1 MPLNLQNGKLNKFLF
16 FIKLACLPTR
26 CSFQLLQLLLRVS
39 CEEQG
44 TTMKAGS
51 GVPVWVACLLLTF
64 PAIATETQITQ
75 PEVDTPLG
83 CVRGRQV
90 GVKGI
95 DHLVNVFLGIPFAQ
109 PPLGP
114 LRFSAPLPAQP
125 WEGVRDAST
134 DPPMCMQDI
143 ERMNNSRFSL
153 NGKHQI
159 FSISEDCL
167 VLNIYSPAK
176 ATTKARKPVMV
187 WIHGGSLMVGSAT
200 SQDGSAL
207 AAYEDVV
214 VVTVQYRLGILGFF
228 STGDKRM
235 PSNQGFLDVIAA
247 LRWVQENIAPFGG
260 DPNCV
265 TIFGGSAGA
274 CIVSALVLSPMATG
288 LFHRAIA
295 QSGVIFSPMLTV
307 SDSSLKVQSLAESL
321 ACSSDSMAELVQCL
335 QQKKGEEL
343 ILTKESKMIAPTYTI
358 DGSFFP
364 KSPEELL
371 KERQFHPVPFLVGV
385 NNHEFGWL
393 IPRAFGLLDKME
405 QMSREN
411 MLDTLKPSLTNMNVP
426 PEMTSMVIDQYL
438 GSGSDAQAIR
448 EAFQELAGDIIFN
461 IPTLNFSRNLQDS
474 GVPIFFY
481 EFQHVPSS
489 FAKIKPPWVKA
500 DHAAEQAFMFGG
512 PFLMDERTLLA
523 FPEATEEEKQLSLT
537 MMAQWA
543 RFAQTG
549 DPNGK
554 GLPFWPQFNQL
565 EQYLEISLVPRIGQ
579 KLKEAQM
586 QFWTETLPSKIQQW
600 HQKKQGRKAPE
611 EL

>member
-1 MPLNLQNGKLNKFLF
+1 MPLNLQN
-16 FIKLACLPTR
+16 
-26 CSFQLLQLLLRVS
+26 VS
-39 CEEQG
+39 CEKQG
-44 TTMKAGS
+44 TAVKPGS
-51 GVPVWVACLLLTF
+51 CVLVCVTCLLLAF
-64 PAIATETQITQ
+64 PATATEPQTAQ

-90 GVKGI
+90 GVKGT
-95 DHLVNVFLGIPFAQ
+95 DSLVNVFLGIPFAQ

-125 WEGVRDAST
+125 WEGVRDAGT
-134 DPPMCMQDI
+134 DPPMCMQDTEKI
-143 ERMNNSRFSL
+143 NNSGFSL

-159 FSISEDCL
+159 FPMSEDCL

-176 ATTKARKPVMV
+176 ATTKAGKPVMV
-187 WIHGGSLMVGSAT
+187 WIHGGSLVIGSAT
-200 SQDGSAL
+200 FQDGSAL

-214 VVTVQYRLGILGFF
+214 VVTIQYRLGILGFF
-228 STGDKRM
+228 STGDKHA
-235 PSNQGFLDVIAA
+235 PGNQGFLDVVAA
-247 LRWVQENIAPFGG
+247 LHWVQENISPFGG

-295 QSGVIFSPMLTV
+295 QSGVIFSPILTV
-307 SDSSLKVQSLAESL
+307 SDSWPKVQSLADSL
-321 ACSSDSMAELVQCL
+321 ACSSDSPAEVVQCL
-335 QQKKGEEL
+335 RQKKGQEL
-343 ILTKESKMIAPTYTI
+343 VLNEESKMMAPAYTI

-371 KERQFHPVPFLVGV
+371 KERQFHPVPFLMGI

-393 IPRAFGLLDKME
+393 IPKSLGLLDKME
-405 QMSREN
+405 QMSREH
-411 MLDTLKPSLTNMNVP
+411 MLDILKPSLAILNVP
-426 PEMTSMVIDQYL
+426 PEMMSMVIDQYL
-438 GSGSDAQAIR
+438 GNGSDAQARR
-448 EAFQELAGDIIFN
+448 EAFQELVGDITFN
-461 IPTLNFSRNLQDS
+461 IPVLNFSRNLQDS

-500 DHAAEQAFMFGG
+500 DHTAERAFMFGG
-512 PFLMDERTLLA
+512 PFLMDESTLLA
-523 FPEATEEEKQLSLT
+523 FPEATKEEKQLSLT

-543 RFAQTG
+543 HFARTG

-554 GLPFWPQFNQL
+554 GLPLWPQFNQL
-565 EQYLEISLVPRIGQ
+565 EQYLEISLVPRVRQ

-586 QFWTETLPSKIQQW
+586 RFWTETLPSKIQQW
-600 HQKKQGRKAPE
+600 QQQKQGRKAPE